1 MEGDIR
7 TKHPLHRLRL
17 PNSSWQTGN
26 ISRAIDRRGAG
37 PMILEVQAVLRWSDI
52 AHGESGTSRL

>member
-7 TKHPLHRLRL
+7 SKHPLHRLRL
-17 PNSSWQTGN
+17 PHISRQNGN

-37 PMILEVQAVLRWSDI
+37 PMILEVQAVLRWPDS
-52 AHGESGTSRL
+52 AHGESGTSPL

>member
-1 MEGDIR
+1 MEGGIR

-17 PNSSWQTGN
+17 PHFSWQNGN

-37 PMILEVQAVLRWSDI
+37 PMILEVQAVLR
-52 AHGESGTSRL
+52 